1 MNKFRLRVNK
11 IQNYNNMAKKNN
23 KTKKTMEKKQEIA
36 KEGLVTPTNSLI
48 IDIKTDK
55 VCPICKVPLSS
66 SILYNTEVDYCPK
79 CYGLW
84 FEDQE
89 LRLAKDERD
98 KTLRWLD
105 IDIWKD
111 EKKFK
116 VAYGIRVCPSCRV
129 PLYEVYYGK
138 SRVIVDVCRLCK
150 GIWLDRAE
158 FKKIIEWLQGEAN
171 YRIINKYA
179 QNFFEEAVEVF
190 IGPETLREEILDFL
204 AILKLLN
211 YKFCIQHPAI
221 SRIIS
226 QLPK

>member
-1 MNKFRLRVNK
+1 
-11 IQNYNNMAKKNN
+11 MAKRNN
-23 KTKKTMEKKQEIA
+23 KTKKITENKQETA
-36 KEGLVTPTNSLI
+36 KEGLVASTNGLVV
-48 IDIKTDK
+48 DIKTDK

-66 SILYNTEVDYCPK
+66 SILYNAEVDYCPK

-105 IDIWKD
+105 VDIWKD

-116 VAYGIRVCPSCRV
+116 VVYGIRVCPVCRV

-138 SRVIVDVCRLCK
+138 SKVIVDVCRLCR

-158 FKKIIEWLQGEAN
+158 FKKIIEWLQGEAS

-179 QNFFEEAVEVF
+179 KNLFEEAVEVF

-204 AILKLLN
+204 VILKLLN
-211 YKFCIQHPAI
+211 YKFATIYPII
-221 SRIIS
+221 SGIIS